1 MNIDSDK
8 HVQVVLIIMISFTIN
23 SVKVTLPDN
32 QLVTVFLRDAMTVG
46 YFLIVFKSKQNDVD
60 Q

>member
-8 HVQVVLIIMISFTIN
+8 HVQVVLIIMITFTIN

-46 YFLIVFKSKQNDVD
+46 YFLIVFKSKQNDID